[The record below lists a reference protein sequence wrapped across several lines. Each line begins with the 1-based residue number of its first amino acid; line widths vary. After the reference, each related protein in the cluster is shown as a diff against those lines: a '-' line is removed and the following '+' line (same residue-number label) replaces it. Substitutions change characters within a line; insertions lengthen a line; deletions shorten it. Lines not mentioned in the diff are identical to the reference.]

1 MFLSQTKFLHMT
13 VIVRVVV
20 ENTDTDYN
28 ESVCEVCV
36 HVCLCMCVLGGWG
49 GGGQSLQLSPAT
61 LSASGSSALFS
72 TFFN

>member
-36 HVCLCMCVLGGWG
+36 HVCVCG